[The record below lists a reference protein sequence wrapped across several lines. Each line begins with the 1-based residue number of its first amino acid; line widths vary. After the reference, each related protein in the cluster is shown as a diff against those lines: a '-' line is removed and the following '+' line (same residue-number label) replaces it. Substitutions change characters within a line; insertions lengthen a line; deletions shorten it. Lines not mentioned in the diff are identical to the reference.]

1 MQIDYKRQVG
11 PEILLSPAQTKLY
24 VISGK
29 KNLVLLGQF
38 NGVLHAKDN
47 YNTAHII
54 VNKER
59 PSILSNKTK
68 SFMSWGTPSQVNQNY
83 IFRWSQIR

>member
-38 NGVLHAKDN
+38 NAVLHAKDK

-54 VNKER
+54 ANKER

-68 SFMSWGTPSQVNQNY
+68 SFMSWGTRSNQNY